1 MLLGIDIG
9 TTKIAAAV
17 IDAAGRVHACVSRP
31 HQADMQSPA
40 GRSEQDPV
48 ALLAVA
54 RACVLELPGDLRAA
68 VRAVGVT
75 GQMHGIVLLDAAGQ
89 PVSPLV
95 TWQDQRCLEGD
106 FLSRVAHCTG
116 HVLRTG
122 FGLAT
127 LAWLV
132 EHGNVPPVAKSCA
145 TIGNLLAA
153 HLCGLSRSM
162 IDPTDAA
169 AWGLFDL
176 ATMGWDG
183 RAVESVGIDIRML
196 PDLTPCGAAA
206 GDVTGKSAKQWRL
219 PAGTPV
225 AVGIG
230 DNQAS
235 LLATLDDCEH
245 QLALTIGTGAQ
256 VSAVMPKGFHP
267 SRPAADSP
275 YEHRP
280 YPGER
285 LAIVAASLSGG
296 VAWAWLARTVLRWQ
310 QDLGQPAID
319 GSAVYA
325 RLNELGAQAD
335 DGLLFEPLFAGE
347 RHAPTRRATI
357 SSIDLDNFGLGSVAR
372 ALARGIVRNL
382 KSMLPPE
389 AFAERREVVGSGNA
403 LRRNSLLAQM
413 VTEEF
418 ELPLRLRSDR
428 EEAAVGAALNA
439 AGLSAT

>member
-1 MLLGIDIG
+1 
-9 TTKIAAAV
+9 
-17 IDAAGRVHACVSRP
+17 
-31 HQADMQSPA
+31 
-40 GRSEQDPV
+40 V
-48 ALLAVA
+48 ALLAAA
-54 RACVLELPGDLRAA
+54 RACVLELPADLRAA

-75 GQMHGIVLLDAAGQ
+75 GQMHGIVLMDAAGQ
-89 PVSPLV
+89 PVSPLI
-95 TWQDQRCLEGD
+95 TWQDERCLEGD
-106 FLSRVAHCTG
+106 FLSRVTDRTS

-127 LAWLV
+127 LAWMV
-132 EHGNVPPVAKSCA
+132 EHGGVPSDVTSCA
-145 TIGNLLAA
+145 TVSNLLAT
-153 HLCGLSRSM
+153 HLCGLSGGV

-176 ATMGWDG
+176 ATMNWDE
-183 RAVESVGIDIRML
+183 RAVECVGIDVGML
-196 PDLTPCGAAA
+196 PDLMPCGA
-206 GDVTGKSAKQWRL
+206 VTGEVTTDAARQWGI

-256 VSAVMPKGFHP
+256 VSAVMPRG
-267 SRPAADSP
+267 SRPGKPAADCP
-275 YEHRP
+275 YEYRP

-296 VAWAWLARTVLRWQ
+296 AAWAWLARTVLSWQ
-310 QDLGQPAID
+310 QDLDQ
-319 GSAVYA
+319 SAVDESVVYA

-335 DGLLFEPLFAGE
+335 DGLLFEPLFVGE
-347 RHAPTRRATI
+347 RHSPTRRATI
-357 SSIDLDNFGLGSVAR
+357 SNIDLGNFSLGSVAR
-372 ALARGIVRNL
+372 SLARGIVRNL
-382 KSMLPPE
+382 KSMLPAE
-389 AFAERREVVGSGNA
+389 ASVERREVVGSGNA
-403 LRRNSLLAQM
+403 LRRNPLLAEM

-418 ELPLRLRSDR
+418 EMPLRLGSDR

-439 AGLSAT
+439 TGLSAT

>member
-9 TTKIAAAV
+9 TTKVAAV
-17 IDAAGRVHACVSRP
+17 VIDTAGHVYACVSKR
-31 HQADMQSPA
+31 HQADLPSPG

-48 ALLAVA
+48 VLLAVA
-54 RACVLELPGDLRAA
+54 RACVLELPAGLRAA

-75 GQMHGIVLLDAAGQ
+75 GQMHGIVLMDAAGQ
-89 PVSPLV
+89 PVSPLI

-106 FLSRVAHCTG
+106 FLSRVTDRTG

-127 LAWLV
+127 LALLA
-132 EHGNVPPVAKSCA
+132 EHGDVPSAARSCA
-145 TIGNLLAA
+145 TISNLLAA
-153 HLCGLSRSM
+153 QLCGLSRGM

-169 AWGLFDL
+169 AWGLYDL
-176 ATMGWDG
+176 APMTWDG
-183 RAVESVGIDIRML
+183 KAVESLGIDIGML
-196 PDLTPCGAAA
+196 PDLAPCGAAT
-206 GDVTGKSAKQWRL
+206 GEVTTDAAKPWGL

-225 AVGIG
+225 AAGIG

-256 VSAVMPKGFHP
+256 VSAVMPRGFR
-267 SRPAADSP
+267 SGKPAADCP
-275 YEHRP
+275 YEYRP

-296 VAWAWLARTVLRWQ
+296 VAWAWLARTVLSWQ
-310 QDLGQPAID
+310 QDLGQSVID
-319 GSAVYA
+319 ESVVYA
-325 RLNELGAQAD
+325 RLNELGAQAE
-335 DGLLFEPLFAGE
+335 DGVLFEPLFAGE
-347 RHAPTRRATI
+347 RHSPTRRATI
-357 SSIDLDNFGLGSVAR
+357 SNIDSDNFGLGSVAR
-372 ALARGIVRNL
+372 SLARGIVRNL

-403 LRRNSLLAQM
+403 LRRNPLLAEM
-413 VTEEF
+413 VREQF
-418 ELPLRLRSDR
+418 EIPLRLGRDR